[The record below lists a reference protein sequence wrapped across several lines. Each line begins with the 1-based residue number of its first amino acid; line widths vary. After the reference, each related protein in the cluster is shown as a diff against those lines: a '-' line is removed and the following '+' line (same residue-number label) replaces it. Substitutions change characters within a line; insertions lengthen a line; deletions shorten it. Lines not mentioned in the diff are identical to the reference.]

1 MLWNKFGDYDI
12 LKEHIDRRVSPNHT
26 EIMAM
31 SEDII
36 DALHDLE
43 ENEIDVI
50 YYVVNWHQVLKVKP
64 EAISD
69 LSVRETLAEIEA
81 KFKLYDNTLS
91 ELKKESVRIE
101 DRVTNVEND
110 SGMHDN
116 MLQQLASSEATTRGK
131 KTMPSVQETYQR
143 QGASQSNIPAFKL
156 NRGNQAPGISETGG
170 ISV

>member
-26 EIMAM
+26 EIMAI

-36 DALHDLE
+36 DVLYGLE

-50 YYVVNWHQVLKVKP
+50 CYAVNWHCVPKVKP

-69 LSVRETLAEIEA
+69 LSVTEKLAEIEA

-91 ELKKESVRIE
+91 ELKKESIKIK
-101 DRVTNVEND
+101 DRVTNVDND
-110 SGMHDN
+110 SGMHGN
-116 MLQQLASSEATTRGK
+116 MLQ
-131 KTMPSVQETYQR
+131 
-143 QGASQSNIPAFKL
+143 
-156 NRGNQAPGISETGG
+156 
-170 ISV
+170 